1 MEAFNLSWTKYAPL
15 EDETSVLDPLAFDYF
30 AQTLGNV
37 VLPSFTTRTSR
48 ARYYSM
54 VCYGIYISKKYLQLE
69 GKPYYEKD
77 ILEIFKLYE
86 KYWARAVVENY
97 QGNLFERD
105 GKERD
110 FRGKR
115 GALKSYE
122 KNITTLGLEYKFLS
136 RQLELG
142 GLGAYRTSLEA
153 LQLVDASLNLTHK
166 GENLAKKFVDI
177 GIYDK
182 LVLKSIK
189 EQRIVMKEG
198 RGSVKSFGYHTSLDG
213 FINFDEYHEEEIEL
227 LKDYILNDAKS
238 IIPVSYIYDNYD
250 YDNPNAMKTIE
261 DISTSNGKNDGEV
274 YIIRGYKTIL
284 AFEKLAIEFNRLWCS
299 IIKAAEEQFGTITIG
314 ECVQASEEIL
324 DDIFENN
331 YIGDLVTRQN
341 YISILES
348 YHGGSFNIFISKYSK
363 GDSVDHKSFIMDLI
377 KYHIKVMEKRRSGA
391 WIAIDGNNI
400 IVLTGYDY
408 PNKTEKLAY
417 LHSYKIPNIITLIND
432 LRWEPN
438 DKVY

>member
-1 MEAFNLSWTKYAPL
+1 MEAFNLAWTKYGPL

-30 AQTLGNV
+30 AQILGNV

-77 ILEIFKLYE
+77 VLEVFKLYE

-153 LQLVDASLNLTHK
+153 LLLVDASLNLTHK
-166 GENLAKKFVDI
+166 GEMLAKAFVDTA
-177 GIYDK
+177 IYDK
-182 LVLKSIK
+182 LVLKAIRDQS
-189 EQRIVMKEG
+189 IVMKEG
-198 RGSVKSFGYHTSLDG
+198 RGSVKSFGYHASLDG
-213 FINFDEYHEEEIEL
+213 FINFDEYHEEEMGL

-238 IIPVSYIYDNYD
+238 IIPVSYIYHNYD
-250 YDNPNAMKTIE
+250 YENSNIMETIK
-261 DISTSNGKNDGEV
+261 DISNSNGKTDEET
-274 YIIRGYKTIL
+274 YIIQGYKTIL
-284 AFEKLAIEFNRLWCS
+284 AFERLAIVFNRLWCN
-299 IIKAAEEQFGTITIG
+299 IIKAAEEQFGSITID
-314 ECVQASEEIL
+314 ECVQASKEIL

-331 YIGDLVTRQN
+331 YIGNLVTRQN
-341 YISILES
+341 YSSVSGS

-363 GDSVDHKSFIMDLI
+363 GENVNYESFIMDLI

-391 WIAIDGNNI
+391 WVAIDGNKI

-408 PNKTEKLAY
+408 PKKTEKLAY

-438 DKVY
+438 DEVH